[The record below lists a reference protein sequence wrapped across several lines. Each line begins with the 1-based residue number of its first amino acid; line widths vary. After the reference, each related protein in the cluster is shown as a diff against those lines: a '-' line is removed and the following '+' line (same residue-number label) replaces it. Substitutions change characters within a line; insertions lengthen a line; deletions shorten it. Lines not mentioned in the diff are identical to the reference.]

1 MSEKPITVGWGK
13 KETQFHGS
21 QGKPTAADVQEV
33 VSVIFFSTWC
43 NILVVIFIPVYFKSH
58 RENYIQCFYFE
69 VLLASTEGY
78 FKYEVHLNLFCC
90 ICRIALTLI
99 SFYNR
104 LPSLL
109 QVGMTGNQE
118 SAGVVMDNFSQ
129 PVQSIL

>member
-1 MSEKPITVGWGK
+1 MQALQNKAQLTIKRSLIFILLQVLLRFFFLILDLLRNINTDLLRLNSHVYIFLSEKPITVGWGK

-43 NILVVIFIPVYFKSH
+43 NILVVIFIPVCFKSH

-78 FKYEVHLNLFCC
+78 FK
-90 ICRIALTLI
+90 
-99 SFYNR
+99 
-104 LPSLL
+104 
-109 QVGMTGNQE
+109 
-118 SAGVVMDNFSQ
+118 
-129 PVQSIL
+129 

>member
-69 VLLASTEGY
+69 VLLASSEGY
-78 FKYEVHLNLFCC
+78 FK
-90 ICRIALTLI
+90 
-99 SFYNR
+99 
-104 LPSLL
+104 
-109 QVGMTGNQE
+109 
-118 SAGVVMDNFSQ
+118 
-129 PVQSIL
+129 

>member
-1 MSEKPITVGWGK
+1 MLRNINTDLLRLNSYVYIFLSEKPITVGWGK

-43 NILVVIFIPVYFKSH
+43 NILVVIFIPVCFKSH

-78 FKYEVHLNLFCC
+78 FK
-90 ICRIALTLI
+90 
-99 SFYNR
+99 
-104 LPSLL
+104 
-109 QVGMTGNQE
+109 
-118 SAGVVMDNFSQ
+118 
-129 PVQSIL
+129 

>member
-1 MSEKPITVGWGK
+1 MQALQNKAQLTIKRSLIFILLQVLLRFFFLILDLLRNINTDLLRLNSYVYIFLSEKPITVGWGK

-58 RENYIQCFYFE
+58 RENNIQCFYFE

-78 FKYEVHLNLFCC
+78 FK
-90 ICRIALTLI
+90 
-99 SFYNR
+99 
-104 LPSLL
+104 
-109 QVGMTGNQE
+109 
-118 SAGVVMDNFSQ
+118 
-129 PVQSIL
+129 

>member
-1 MSEKPITVGWGK
+1 MQALQNKAQLTIKRSLILIYTITSIVKVFFLILDLLRNINTDLLILNSYVCIFLSEKPITVGWGK

-43 NILVVIFIPVYFKSH
+43 NILVVIFIPVCFKSH

-78 FKYEVHLNLFCC
+78 FK
-90 ICRIALTLI
+90 
-99 SFYNR
+99 
-104 LPSLL
+104 
-109 QVGMTGNQE
+109 
-118 SAGVVMDNFSQ
+118 
-129 PVQSIL
+129 

>member
-1 MSEKPITVGWGK
+1 MQALQNKAQLTIKRSLIFILLQVLLRFFFLILDLLRNINTDLLRLHSYVYIFLSEKPITVGWGK

-78 FKYEVHLNLFCC
+78 FK
-90 ICRIALTLI
+90 
-99 SFYNR
+99 
-104 LPSLL
+104 
-109 QVGMTGNQE
+109 
-118 SAGVVMDNFSQ
+118 
-129 PVQSIL
+129 